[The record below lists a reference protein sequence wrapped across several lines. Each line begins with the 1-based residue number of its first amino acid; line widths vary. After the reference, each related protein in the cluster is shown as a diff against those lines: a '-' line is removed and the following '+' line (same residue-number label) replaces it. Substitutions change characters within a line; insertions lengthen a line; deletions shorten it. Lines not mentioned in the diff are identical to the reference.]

1 MKKRAECVDK
11 LRLLAIQEVKQ
22 RYTSDTPQYRATLK
36 NLIIQVR
43 EQSWSEH
50 KS

>member
-11 LRLLAIQEVKQ
+11 LRMLAIQEVKQ

-36 NLIIQVR
+36 NLIIQV
-43 EQSWSEH
+43 S
-50 KS
+50 